1 MSKKVKFEIL
11 ADEYFEIGRKM
22 RRAAIAWLKVQL
34 KKIPSMD
41 FTYLDYQV
49 SCCYNGG
56 AHPEYASDCFSMIEG
71 VYIENGKIYL
81 HIEDCDSYEI
91 EELST
96 DEVFDLC
103 DYVKNVYLPE
113 RNEDYE
119 NTPVEER

>member
-1 MSKKVKFEIL
+1 VCGSGNLVKNCESAHNGDTGIL
-11 ADEYFEIGRKM
+11 LCAYPGEDREK
-22 RRAAIAWLKVQL
+22 W
-34 KKIPSMD
+34 PS
-41 FTYLDYQV
+41 
-49 SCCYNGG
+49 YNR
-56 AHPEYASDCFSMIEG
+56 
-71 VYIENGKIYL
+71 
-81 HIEDCDSYEI
+81 IEDCDSYEI